1 MLFSEEPTEKAHQSI
16 KNGLSALS
24 ITPKQIQSIFSKHSL
39 EKIQDSLDLLNLSKK
54 NSTII
59 NEKTWLL
66 SCLSRGFDMTAL
78 EKSRVQQQTRNNQL
92 LAEQKKKQ
100 QDKEQTEIKAQ
111 NEAKIDQ
118 WIKTHPEKYQKLT
131 EANLSALKKR
141 GDINS

>member
-1 MLFSEEPTEKAHQSI
+1 
-16 KNGLSALS
+16 
-24 ITPKQIQSIFSKHSL
+24 
-39 EKIQDSLDLLNLSKK
+39 
-54 NSTII
+54 
-59 NEKTWLL
+59 
-66 SCLSRGFDMTAL
+66 MTAL